1 MSPLANLLK
10 GVQTIALV
18 GASPRPDRPS
28 YQVMAYLLS
37 RGYSVIPINPN
48 PHIQAILGQPV
59 VRGLTDLPIKVDMV
73 DVFRRSDALMPIA
86 KEAVQVGARILWMQ
100 LGVKDSSAAA
110 YANQHGLTVVM
121 DRCPKIELEA
131 EAEYQRP

>member
-37 RGYSVIPINPN
+37 RGYSVIPVNPN
-48 PHIQAILGQPV
+48 PDLHAILGQPV
-59 VRGLTDLPIKVDMV
+59 VRSLADLPTKVHMV
-73 DVFRRSDALMPIA
+73 DVFRRSDALIRVA
-86 KEAVQVGARILWMQ
+86 EEAVQIGARVLWAQ
-100 LGVKDSSAAA
+100 LGVKNTAAAA
-110 YANQHGLTVVM
+110 YANQHGLAVVM

-131 EAEYQRP
+131 SA